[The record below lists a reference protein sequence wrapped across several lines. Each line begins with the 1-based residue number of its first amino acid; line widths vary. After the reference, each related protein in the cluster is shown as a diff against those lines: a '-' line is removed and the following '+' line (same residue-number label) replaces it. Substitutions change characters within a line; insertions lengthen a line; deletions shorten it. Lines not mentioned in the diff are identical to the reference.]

1 VTLEE
6 QIELAC
12 VMEATARKPGNVHPG
27 ASFVNL
33 CYADFVRAAH
43 AIAQPLARAEQVGVG
58 RAVLDA
64 VLATRAATGT
74 NVNLGIVLLLAPLA
88 AVPGDITLDTGIGRV
103 LDQTTVRDAEL
114 VYEAI
119 RIAQPGGMGDV
130 AEQDIR
136 EQPTITL
143 LEAMTLAADRD
154 RIAEQYTHRFAALM
168 RQREELVDW
177 WPRLNNW
184 EDSLILLQL
193 RLMHIHLD
201 TLITRKCGVDVSA
214 EASRRAT
221 ECFDTA
227 TEQLSVD
234 RVKLRALDTWLRA
247 DGHRRN
253 PGTTADM
260 IAAILFAAVRDRL
273 IELPSLECVKQ
284 YAAAIQA
291 AD

>member
-284 YAAAIQA
+284 YATAIQA